1 MVNCET
7 DQRQEIKKLTEK
19 KKEGIR
25 KQCWSQNSIAG
36 AQLQ

>member
-19 KKEGIR
+19 KKKKGLENNVGVR
-25 KQCWSQNSIAG
+25 T
-36 AQLQ
+36 L

>member
-19 KKEGIR
+19 KKKGLENNVGVR
-25 KQCWSQNSIAG
+25 T
-36 AQLQ
+36 L